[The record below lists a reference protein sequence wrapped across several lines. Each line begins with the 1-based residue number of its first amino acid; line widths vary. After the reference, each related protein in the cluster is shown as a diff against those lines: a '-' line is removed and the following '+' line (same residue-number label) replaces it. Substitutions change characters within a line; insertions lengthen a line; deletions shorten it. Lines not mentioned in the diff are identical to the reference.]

1 MSIDT
6 EALIQARWER
16 NAYLS
21 CSVLIVY
28 EYFLHFG
35 AEVEYFWKQRWSLAK
50 CLFLWSRYYSV
61 AYNISNAVVFM
72 QPRPSF
78 DVSNTFFHW
87 QNTGAAL
94 QTITTHVL
102 LELRLW
108 AMYGSTRKVLL
119 LFALLTIGEALS
131 MGLVLGIPNPN
142 LIGTNE
148 PFPGV
153 FICADSDPNNG
164 SHWVVYYWVAICAI
178 ELILLS
184 LALRKAWEHRE
195 ASGSIIMKRLT
206 AESAIY
212 FIAYVRY
219 SVTGPFRLMFCRI
232 FWIYIANMILWI
244 INRITLDEFGTAF
257 SFVLPSIF
265 ANRLLISARSAAH
278 GADDKYIGET
288 GNHVPIRFLRR
299 GCRGRESTVNNT
311 VLLES
316 RTEGRR

>member
-1 MSIDT
+1 
-6 EALIQARWER
+6 
-16 NAYLS
+16 
-21 CSVLIVY
+21 
-28 EYFLHFG
+28 
-35 AEVEYFWKQRWSLAK
+35 KQRWSLAK
-50 CLFLWSRYYSV
+50 CLFLWYLSIQLNVSLTSRMAS
-61 AYNISNAVVFM
+61 VFM

-164 SHWVVYYWVAICAI
+164 SHWVVYYWVAICSI

-212 FIAYVRY
+212 FIA
-219 SVTGPFRLMFCRI
+219 I

-265 ANRLLISARSAAH
+265 ANRLLISAR
-278 GADDKYIGET
+278 
-288 GNHVPIRFLRR
+288 
-299 GCRGRESTVNNT
+299 
-311 VLLES
+311 
-316 RTEGRR
+316 